1 MVLELIVR
9 DCARSGHRAADGQI
23 SDP

>member
-9 DCARSGHRAADGQI
+9 DSARSGQPAADGQI